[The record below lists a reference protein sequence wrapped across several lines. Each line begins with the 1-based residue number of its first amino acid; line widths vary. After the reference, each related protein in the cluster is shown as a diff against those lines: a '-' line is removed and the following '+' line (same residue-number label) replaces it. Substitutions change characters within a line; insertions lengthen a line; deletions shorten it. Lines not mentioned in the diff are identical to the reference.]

1 MKNVG
6 VIGAGFAGLSAAT
19 ALAKAGYS
27 VTVWEKND
35 SAGGRARKF
44 ESNGFVFDMGPSWYW
59 MPDVFEDYF
68 ARFNRRRS
76 DFYALERLD
85 PSYRVF
91 FSGKDVWDIP
101 AGEDALR
108 EFFESKEKGS
118 GQQLDHFLRE
128 GKIKY
133 EISMQDLVYTPGLSI
148 KELIR
153 WKVIKNLFRLSLFES
168 VSSYVKKLFKDPRL
182 VQLLEFPVL
191 FLGAPAQRTPAL
203 YTLMNYAD
211 MALGTWYPSGGMY
224 QIVAAMET
232 IAREQ
237 GVKFEFNSP
246 VEKIL
251 TQGDRVSG
259 VIIGGVEHPV
269 DYLVAGADYHHVEQ
283 QLLPPTHRRY
293 TATYW
298 EKRKLA
304 PSSLIFYLGLNKKI
318 TGLRHHNLFFDRDFT
333 LHAREIYDTPAWPT
347 DPLFYVSVPSVTDPS
362 VAPPGCEN
370 VFILMPVAPGLADDE
385 NIREKYFDLIMDR
398 VEALTGEKIREHVI
412 FKRGYAHRDFA
423 SDYNSFKGNAYGLA
437 NTLAQTAHLKPS
449 LINPKLENLF
459 YTGQLTVPGPGVPP
473 SLVSGQIAAQTLIA
487 RDQEKR

>member
-148 KELIR
+148 LELVR

-203 YTLMNYAD
+203 YTLMTQTWRWG
-211 MALGTWYPSGGMY
+211 LGIRP
-224 QIVAAMET
+224 AACT
-232 IAREQ
+232 
-237 GVKFEFNSP
+237 KS
-246 VEKIL
+246 
-251 TQGDRVSG
+251 
-259 VIIGGVEHPV
+259 
-269 DYLVAGADYHHVEQ
+269 
-283 QLLPPTHRRY
+283 
-293 TATYW
+293 
-298 EKRKLA
+298 
-304 PSSLIFYLGLNKKI
+304 
-318 TGLRHHNLFFDRDFT
+318 
-333 LHAREIYDTPAWPT
+333 
-347 DPLFYVSVPSVTDPS
+347 
-362 VAPPGCEN
+362 
-370 VFILMPVAPGLADDE
+370 
-385 NIREKYFDLIMDR
+385 
-398 VEALTGEKIREHVI
+398 
-412 FKRGYAHRDFA
+412 
-423 SDYNSFKGNAYGLA
+423 
-437 NTLAQTAHLKPS
+437 
-449 LINPKLENLF
+449 
-459 YTGQLTVPGPGVPP
+459 
-473 SLVSGQIAAQTLIA
+473 
-487 RDQEKR
+487 